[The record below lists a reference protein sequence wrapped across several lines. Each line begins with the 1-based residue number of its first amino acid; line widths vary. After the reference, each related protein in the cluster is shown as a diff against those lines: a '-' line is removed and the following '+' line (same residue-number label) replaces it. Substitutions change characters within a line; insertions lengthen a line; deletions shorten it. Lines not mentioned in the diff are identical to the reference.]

1 MDVKEW
7 IPTILQ
13 LLLVVF
19 SSAMIIN
26 QINNK
31 MKNYN
36 STIKMCNGKCIYCI
50 CHGFCH
56 IADHSK
62 RILCS
67 VCFQSETYHYV

>member
-36 STIKMCNGKCIYCI
+36 S
-50 CHGFCH
+50 
-56 IADHSK
+56 
-62 RILCS
+62 R
-67 VCFQSETYHYV
+67 